1 MAVLFDC
8 EYLGNS
14 PFWLVLLI
22 TSQALFLVGVYT
34 LLYQIVALPWY
45 WSLYDWFVPSIVSRY
60 YICTRPRLCF
70 WLVCIIYRW
79 CIVGTRP
86 RLCFWLVL
94 PIYTLSSP
102 FVIRRR
108 PRLCFWLVCSIRKAF
123 LSYCG
128 FLAGL
133 TVIRRRPRL
142 CFWLVC
148 SILGFPIRPV
158 GQAFIRLI

>member
-1 MAVLFDC
+1 MTRGWPRCCWFFGIGNVGVALCVPWCLAAFMAVLFDC
-8 EYLGNS
+8 VYLGNS

-34 LLYQIVALPWY
+34 LLYRIVALPWY

-60 YICTRPRLCF
+60 YIC
-70 WLVCIIYRW
+70 
-79 CIVGTRP
+79 TRP

-108 PRLCFWLVCSIRKAF
+108 PRLCFWLVCSILKAF

-128 FLAGL
+128 FLFGPCYTKTSQALLLVGL
-133 TVIRRRPRL
+133 
-142 CFWLVC
+142 
-148 SILGFPIRPV
+148 
-158 GQAFIRLI
+158 